1 MKVQATRAGFY
12 EKLREAGE
20 VFDVKEGEAGSWFEP
35 VESVESAPKK
45 PRQQAEDKKPPVDD
59 QA

>member
-45 PRQQAEDKKPPVDD
+45 ATARKAPAADD

>member
-35 VESVESAPKK
+35 VESVESAPTKATARK
-45 PRQQAEDKKPPVDD
+45 PQAAAND